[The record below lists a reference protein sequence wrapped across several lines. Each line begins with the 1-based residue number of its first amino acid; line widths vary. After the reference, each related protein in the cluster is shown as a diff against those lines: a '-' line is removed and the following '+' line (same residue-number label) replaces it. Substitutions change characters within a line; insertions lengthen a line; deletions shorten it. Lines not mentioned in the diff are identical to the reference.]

1 MRARAH
7 LPERCGIVVIG
18 RNEGA
23 RLGRALDAAVATG
36 KPVVYVDSRS
46 TDDSVLLAKECGAD
60 VVELEATVHLSAA
73 VARNAGADRLLAE
86 HQVDDPDAV
95 RLAALFH
102 DAVYDPRSATN
113 ETASA
118 HLAAARLGEIGWT
131 DDRRALVARLI
142 ELTAGHEVDPADVA
156 GAVLLDADLAI
167 LGADPGDYQHYV
179 NGVRTEYA
187 HVDDEGWRTGR
198 AQVLQHFLAREAI
211 YLTATM
217 HADREQRARANL
229 TAELTGL
236 RG

>member
-1 MRARAH
+1 VTSPEVELRRVWHRA
-7 LPERCGIVVIG
+7 VG
-18 RNEGA
+18 RGHDPALEG
-23 RLGRALDAAVATG
+23 
-36 KPVVYVDSRS
+36 
-46 TDDSVLLAKECGAD
+46 LLARHREPHRRYHT
-60 VVELEATVHLSAA
+60 ATHVMLVCRH
-73 VARNAGADRLLAE
+73 VDRLLAE